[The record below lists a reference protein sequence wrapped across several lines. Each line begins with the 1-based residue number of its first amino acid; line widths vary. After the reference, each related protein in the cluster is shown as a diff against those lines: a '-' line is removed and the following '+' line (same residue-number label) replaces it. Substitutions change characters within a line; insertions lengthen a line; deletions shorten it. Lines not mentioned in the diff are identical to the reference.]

1 MSFDGGFVGSLVIS
15 KNGHDKG
22 EIYVLTKVVDDTFV
36 LVANG
41 ENRPLK
47 KPKRKN
53 IRHLFVTKTHTAATS
68 DLEIKRAIAEF
79 RKKMKTEN
87 KFHLEE
93 NRLEGE

>member
-1 MSFDGGFVGSLVIS
+1 MSFDDGFVGSFVIS

-41 ENRPLK
+41 ENRPLL

-53 IRHLFVTKTHTAATS
+53 IRHLCVTKNRTAATN
-68 DLEIKRAIAEF
+68 DLQLKRAISEF
-79 RKKMKTEN
+79 KKKET
-87 KFHLEE
+87 K
-93 NRLEGE
+93 